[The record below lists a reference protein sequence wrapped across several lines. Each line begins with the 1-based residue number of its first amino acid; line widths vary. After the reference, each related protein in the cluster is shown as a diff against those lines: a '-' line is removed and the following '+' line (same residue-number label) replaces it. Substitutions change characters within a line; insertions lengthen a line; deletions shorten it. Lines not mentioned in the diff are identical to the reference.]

1 MHRWVALSAT
11 WLPALLAQQEVEGQ
25 PEDIRHMLSGVRL
38 IAIVALILLLALLV
52 YLMKK
57 L

>member
-1 MHRWVALSAT
+1 MHHLLALSAT
-11 WLPALLAQQEVEGQ
+11 WLPTLLAQTEVDGQ

-38 IAIVALILLLALLV
+38 IAIVALIFMVALLV
-52 YLMKK
+52 YVLKK